1 LTSKRFTKISKVVEK
16 RQKYFTLILENIHDP
31 HNVSAILRSA
41 DAVGIDKIY
50 LIYNSNKF
58 PKVGR
63 ISSGSAKKWIELERF
78 SSAEECFDKLKKDKY
93 KIYSSYINDVNE
105 AGIIKKTFSVYELNL
120 SQRVALVFGNE
131 HTGVSDE
138 VKNLSDKNFMIPMYG
153 MVQSLNVSVA
163 VAVCLYE
170 ALRQRELKGK
180 YLKSGYS
187 KTELQE
193 KLKHYSDK

>member
-1 LTSKRFTKISKVVEK
+1 MRLKEFEIV
-16 RQKYFTLILENIHDP
+16 
-31 HNVSAILRSA
+31 AIK
-41 DAVGIDKIY
+41 DAVCSLDKEANVYLFGSRTDDMKKGGDIDL
-50 LIYNSNKF
+50 LI
-58 PKVGR
+58 
-63 ISSGSAKKWIELERF
+63 IS
-78 SSAEECFDKLKKDKY
+78 DKLEFGDKY